1 MKASSGYEIYHNT
14 LSSCLDE
21 IEKYVQSK
29 GYEVG
34 DYFPE
39 LNHVSYGQT
48 ERTKLELLK
57 GGKIAN
63 ELSIQIYRM
72 DNGRYELNCYPIRKF
87 SNGGKVLWAVKKGS
101 PAWEEQIITEN
112 EKDIDKAKNWAKE
125 NGFDRFRIQTIDLS
139 TKPDFKKTFAK
150 GGYTRPAF
158 NIKTTGDYLFQT
170 NKGNFNL
177 KSYLF
182 ERQNDTEDSLEIQD
196 ELRGELGSIIIKNS
210 AWKRLSSG
218 SSVKA
223 RSEKGNFVGT
233 LTRVESMPKYD
244 IGGGVN
250 LFQIGDFYLMKFDK
264 ITYEV
269 LATKDHQV
277 LLGIKGSKEWTK
289 SNTRVVSIS
298 LFNKWIKTKK
308 AIKKFAT
315 GGNVAQY
322 KDLSKEQ
329 PLVVNDSGKFSVPE
343 IDIKKTGVKTE
354 YDFAKNKIT
363 KSLDSYEVFKSYWDK
378 NNIELVEEMN
388 VMFLNKMN
396 KPIGIYQHTK
406 GGIDGTILDVEVVCG
421 LAVKSLCKGVI
432 IAHNH
437 PSGNLN
443 PSEADIKVSKN
454 LKNALNLFSITLLDS
469 LIVTPDG
476 YYSLADNGL
485 IY

>member
-1 MKASSGYEIYHNT
+1 MKTASGYEIYHNT

-21 IEKYVQSK
+21 IERYVQSK
-29 GYEVG
+29 GYELG
-34 DYFPE
+34 NYFPE
-39 LNHVSYGQT
+39 VNHVSYGQT

-57 GGKIAN
+57 NGKIAN
-63 ELSIQIYRM
+63 ELAIQIYRM
-72 DNGRYELNCYPIRKF
+72 DSGRYELNCYPIRKF
-87 SNGGKVLWAVKKGS
+87 G
-101 PAWEEQIITEN
+101 Q
-112 EKDIDKAKNWAKE
+112 
-125 NGFDRFRIQTIDLS
+125 
-139 TKPDFKKTFAK
+139 
-150 GGYTRPAF
+150 GGYTRPSSTT
-158 NIKTTGDYLFQT
+158 KTTGVFEFKTD
-170 NKGNFNL
+170 KGNFTL

-196 ELRGELGSIIIKNS
+196 ELRSELGSIIISNS

-223 RSEKGNFVGT
+223 RSSKGNYIGT
-233 LTRVESMPKYD
+233 LTRIDDSANATKYSG
-244 IGGGVN
+244 GGGVD

-289 SNTRVVSIS
+289 FNTRVVSIS
-298 LFNKWIKTKK
+298 LLNKWIKTKK
-308 AIKKFAT
+308 AIKKFAS
-315 GGNVAQY
+315 GGGLATY

-354 YDFAKNKIT
+354 YQFAKNKIT
-363 KSLDSYEVFKSYWDK
+363 RSSDTYEVFKSYWDK

-443 PSEADIKVSKN
+443 PSEADIRVSKN
-454 LKNALNLFSITLLDS
+454 LKQALDLFSITLLDS
-469 LIVTPDG
+469 LIVTQDG
-476 YYSLADNGL
+476 YYSLADSGL
-485 IY
+485 LY